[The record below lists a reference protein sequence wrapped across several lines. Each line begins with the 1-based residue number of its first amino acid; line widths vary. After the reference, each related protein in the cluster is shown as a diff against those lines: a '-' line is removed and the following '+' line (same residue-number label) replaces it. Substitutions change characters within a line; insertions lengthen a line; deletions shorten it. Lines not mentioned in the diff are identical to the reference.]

1 MGIEAVVEQQ
11 VPLAA
16 HLLARPSE
24 EEIVSQENV
33 RPGGSQSKAGKHQK

>member
-16 HLLARPSE
+16 HLARPSE
-24 EEIVSQENV
+24 EEIVSQGNV